1 MRELIRRVTAS
12 LLSSSSTWDVIIFAK
27 TLPRRSG
34 QAMLKTEV
42 RQIIIKR
49 AALMEMDICAIVPQI
64 VTPNRLLNAHQ
75 QQGQD
80 LACVVLEKAVLGV
93 LISRERHCPRMFIGR

>member
-1 MRELIRRVTAS
+1 MRELIRRVTIS
-12 LLSSSSTWDVIIFAK
+12 LLSPSSTWDVIIFAK

-42 RQIIIKR
+42 RHIIIKR
-49 AALMEMDICAIVPQI
+49 AALLEMDICALAPQI

-80 LACVVLEKAVLGV
+80 LACVVLGKAVLGMP
-93 LISRERHCPRMFIGR
+93 ISRERHWTRMFIWR